1 MMIVGLTGGIGS
13 GKSTVAK
20 MFADLGIPTYIADDE
35 AKKLM
40 HSSPDVKKRLVD
52 LFGKGAYINGKLN
65 KPFISDLIFYDKSLL
80 KKMNAI
86 VHPAVGSHFKTWQSS
101 QNAPYVLK
109 EAAIIFEINAQKQY
123 DYIITVIADQELR
136 IKRVMERDN
145 SDHEKVISIINNQLS
160 DAEKT
165 KLSDFVIENNNLEQT
180 SKQVQNIHFKLLKL
194 GV

>member
-1 MMIVGLTGGIGS
+1 MIVGLTGGIGS